1 MRFYVRFLILA
12 SFGLL
17 FAVVAHA
24 DTTSYNFNTG
34 PFSINLGGGIPSADS
49 QFSVPDFNPAQGTLT
64 SVSISLSGSYTVDLD
79 TGDESSLRVSAFA
92 AEVFFDPFQ
101 DEYSSATY
109 SFTDSA
115 SKSDASVLG
124 YFTGTSSSVL
134 YVDFDEYDNQ
144 GTDTSDGFT
153 ATVTYTFTPATI
165 VQATPEPS
173 GLLLLGTGLVG
184 LAGASWRSWRRL
196 SGSAT

>member
-1 MRFYVRFLILA
+1 MRLNVRFLILA

-24 DTTSYNFNTG
+24 DTVSYIVQTG
-34 PFSINLGGGIPSADS
+34 PFEIGTAAGTSSFAPNLSVS
-49 QFSVPDFNPAQGTLT
+49 QFNPTEGTLT
-64 SVSISLSGSYTVDLD
+64 SVSVGLSGSYTTTVPPQSESLLLVEASASELFFS
-79 TGDESSLRVSAFA
+79 TTQDESSSGM
-92 AEVFFDPFQ
+92 
-101 DEYSSATY
+101 Y

-115 SKSDASVLG
+115 SKSDPTVLQ
-124 YFTGTSSSVL
+124 YFTGTSTSVVSL
-134 YVDFDEYDNQ
+134 FFDELGNPE
-144 GTDTSDGFT
+144 DTSNGFS

-173 GLLLLGTGLVG
+173 GLLLLGTSLVG

-196 SGSAT
+196 PGSAI